1 MQLKK
6 LTGALRDHIHFFIIL
21 PLLIVVMTWPTVVHV
36 FDTQS
41 FWLEYRNIDANML
54 FWDAWYF
61 KLLISGQADFYYTN
75 LLFHPTG
82 VSLAFHNFSLP
93 HMIVFAALQAVMPAS
108 NAFNLT
114 FLLLSFVTAAAGY
127 VYLNYL
133 FRDKW
138 VALFGS
144 VVFGAGAFILTRPA
158 HPNIAFIATI
168 PLSLYYLHRG
178 LLEHR
183 LKLVL
188 VAGVLIG
195 MTAFI
200 GMYSLV
206 CLLLMLPAYLLYFAA
221 RRWKDRSYWRHVF
234 ALCLVLG
241 GFLALRFYPMLI
253 DPQGLSSALSK
264 HANTERATDLL
275 GYFVN
280 THHPVTKPILDSLFP
295 INQFDRDWSNV
306 VFLGYIPILLV
317 VLALARSKVRH
328 RLAPWLALFLP
339 FFVLR
344 LGSFLAI
351 NGVKYDNIVLPKY
364 YLTQAFPHLFK
375 PFWAADNFHAGTL
388 FPFAVL
394 VCFGLTTVLRSV
406 PAKRRLIVILLLTG
420 ATAFEYYHSQ
430 LAYIMPKDRLKH
442 IEWLRQEPDQESI
455 HLINVPFGTR
465 HFKVYGLYQTYNG
478 YPHVAGRP
486 TRTPTVAFDYIK
498 DNLILQAWEVNRAVA
513 CLPGNRDEFIAAQQ
527 QLLADGFTH
536 IILHRYWRS
545 LAREAKAVFY
555 LPAAYEDDSV
565 SIYRVE
571 DLHLNCASTAVL
583 STGLH
588 QNLAGLYGN
597 GLALPAD
604 SVSVLSIHSY
614 AMTNG
619 QLLDYYSALDQTS
632 ANVAPLRLDD
642 LAGQQTLS
650 PRLPVDD
657 LDSALSAQDVILIAY
672 DPRHTDPR
680 TLDDYE
686 KRVSQDFAACGVLA
700 QSDSAVVSLHLR
712 RGFPC
717 ALATSADQL
726 GVRYDNDAILGNL
739 IINENGTFLDLYF
752 LWEQLPSN
760 KHSVSIQFIGAD
772 GSKVYN
778 QDFVLGDE
786 AIAHHRIDLGPLTAG
801 DYQVKMILYD
811 FETRVS
817 VPGATVSGGT
827 RFERDFEISRLSI
840 D

>member
-6 LTGALRDHIHFFIIL
+6 LTGALRDHIHFFIIM
-21 PLLIVVMTWPTVVHV
+21 PLIIVVLTWPTVVHV
-36 FDTQS
+36 FDTDS
-41 FWLEYRNIDANML
+41 FWLVGRNIDANML

-61 KLLISGQADFYYTN
+61 KLLISGQADFYYTD

-114 FLLLSFVTAAAGY
+114 FLLLSFATAAAGY

-158 HPNIAFIATI
+158 HTNIAFIATI

-178 LLEHR
+178 LLEDR

-188 VAGVLIG
+188 VAGLLIG

-206 CLLLMLPAYLLYFAA
+206 CLLLMLAAYLLYFAV
-221 RRWKDRSYWRHVF
+221 RRWRERSFWRSVF

-241 GFLALRFYPMLI
+241 VFLALRFYPMLI

-264 HANTERATDLL
+264 YANLESATDLL

-280 THHPVTKPILDSLFP
+280 TQHPITTPILNSLFP
-295 INQFDRDWSNV
+295 IEPFDSGWTNV
-306 VFLGYIPILLV
+306 VFLGYIPMLLV
-317 VLALARSKVRH
+317 ILAFAHGKVRR

-344 LGSFLAI
+344 LGSFLSI

-364 YLTQAFPHLFK
+364 YLTQAFPHLFQ

-394 VCFGLTTVLRSV
+394 ACFGLTTCLRAV
-406 PAKRRLIVILLLTG
+406 AEKRRLMVILLLTG
-420 ATAFEYYHSQ
+420 ATAFEYYQ
-430 LAYIMPKDRLKH
+430 LQEPFIMPEQRLKY
-442 IEWLRQEPDQESI
+442 IEWLKEEPDQESI
-455 HLINVPFGTR
+455 HLINVPFGVSYYKR
-465 HFKVYGLYQTYNG
+465 YGMYQSYNG

-486 TRTPTVAFDYIK
+486 TRTPAVAFDYIK
-498 DNLILQAWEVNRAVA
+498 DNLLLQAWEKNRAVA
-513 CLPGNRDEFIAAQQ
+513 CLPGNRAEFIAAQQ

-536 IILHRYWRS
+536 IILHRYRRS
-545 LAREAKAVFY
+545 LAREAKAVLY
-555 LPAAYEDDSV
+555 LPAAYEDNSV
-565 SIYRVE
+565 SIYHVA

-583 STGLH
+583 SAGLNE
-588 QNLAGLYGN
+588 NLAGLYGD
-597 GLALPAD
+597 GLAVSAN

-614 AMTNG
+614 AMTDG
-619 QLLDYYSALDQTS
+619 QLFDYYAALDPSS
-632 ANVAPLRLDD
+632 ANVAPLRVED
-642 LAGQQTLS
+642 LAGQQTSS
-650 PRLPVDD
+650 PRLPVVDPD
-657 LDSALSAQDVILIAY
+657 AALSAQDVILIAY

-680 TLDDYE
+680 ALADYQNW
-686 KRVSQDFAACGVLA
+686 VAQDFAACGGLA
-700 QSDSAVVSLHLR
+700 DSDSAVVSLHLR

-717 ALATSADQL
+717 ALANSADPL
-726 GVRYDNDAILGNL
+726 GLRYDNEAILGNL
-739 IINENGTFLDLYF
+739 IINEHDSFLDVYLF
-752 LWEQLPSN
+752 WEQLPAN
-760 KHSVSIQFIGAD
+760 KHSVSIQFIDAD

-778 QDFVLGDE
+778 QDFVVRDQ
-786 AIAHHRIDLGPLTAG
+786 AIARHRIDIGPLGAG
-801 DYQVKMILYD
+801 NYQVNMILYD

-817 VPGATVSGGT
+817 VPGATLSGDT
-827 RFERDFEISRLSI
+827 RFEREIAISRLAM